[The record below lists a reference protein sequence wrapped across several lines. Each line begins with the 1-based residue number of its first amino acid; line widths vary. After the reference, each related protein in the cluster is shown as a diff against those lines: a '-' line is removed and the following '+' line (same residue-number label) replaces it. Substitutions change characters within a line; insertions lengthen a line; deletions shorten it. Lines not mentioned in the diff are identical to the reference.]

1 MKKSKIFFS
10 IITILFG
17 IFIFVYGGWD
27 DSPGAQLL
35 GLLAVIAGIVGVKK
49 SIAWYKNSNKLDLQG
64 LVQGSFYLLNIQT
77 SSFEV
82 WK

>member
-49 SIAWYKNSNKLDLQG
+49 SIA
-64 LVQGSFYLLNIQT
+64 
-77 SSFEV
+77 
-82 WK
+82 